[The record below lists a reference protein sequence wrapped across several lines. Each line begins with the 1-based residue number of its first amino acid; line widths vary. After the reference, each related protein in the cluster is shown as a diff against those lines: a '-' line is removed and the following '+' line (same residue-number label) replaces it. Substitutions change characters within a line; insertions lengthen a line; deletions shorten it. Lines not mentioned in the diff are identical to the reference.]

1 MNCREVEELIPAYLL
16 GALDERE
23 QALVEAH
30 IRECPTCLALFHE
43 QGPAATF
50 LSTVGDSLQAPP
62 ELKQRVL
69 ETVGASVRP
78 KMRLGTADGIFSFRF
93 LRNSLRQPLAAT
105 AMALVTVSLLGLSLG
120 SLLLWL
126 EVGDLKNE
134 DSRLSATLQEQLGQ
148 MEDENQRLSQ
158 LLFDQLDLAYVA
170 AMPGVSTIM
179 LEGAE
184 AAPKSKGMLMISP
197 HATWAILEALNLQPL
212 PKDKAYQLWL
222 IANETRESGGIFTVN
237 ESGYGQLMV
246 QDIGHI
252 TDFHSMGVSIEPAQG
267 SPGPTGAKV
276 MGGVITTADFP

>member
-1 MNCREVEELIPAYLL
+1 MNCLEVEELVPAYLL

-43 QGPAATF
+43 QSPSTAF

-62 ELKQRVL
+62 ALKQRVL
-69 ETVGASVRP
+69 EMVGTSASP
-78 KMRLGTADGIFSFRF
+78 NMRRGAANGIFRFRF
-93 LRNSLRQPLAAT
+93 IRNSLRQPLAAT
-105 AMALVTVSLLGLSLG
+105 AMALMTISLLGLSVG

-126 EVGDLKNE
+126 DVRDLKNQ
-134 DSRLSATLQEQLGQ
+134 DSRISATLQEQLDQ
-148 MEDENQRLSQ
+148 MQDENQRLSQ

-170 AMPGVSTIM
+170 SMPGVSTIM

-184 AAPKSKGMLMISP
+184 AAPKSRGMLMISP
-197 HATWAILEALNLQPL
+197 HATGAILEALNLQPL

-222 IANETRESGGIFTVN
+222 IADGIRASGGIFTVN
-237 ESGYGQLMV
+237 ETGYGQLMV

-252 TDFHSMGVSIEPAQG
+252 TDFQTMGVSIEPAQG
-267 SPGPTGAKV
+267 SPWPTGVKV
-276 MGGVITTADFP
+276 MGGVITTAAFP